1 MYGCFGKKLKKKEEE
16 EEEENI
22 GSKPGDNSNNN
33 NKSSK
38 NKSKRVS
45 SLASNCGGEQSFS
58 HSAAVVASAA
68 LDNHSSS
75 THSATF
81 DDLSNHGGTG
91 SSSSFSESTSSQPP
105 QLQQLLQQQEK
116 GLFESSSPSSS
127 SFLVVGGEEE
137 GGGGVVKEDEDK
149 DEEKAFRIAALT
161 AASSLS
167 PVSARTTALRCY
179 YCPAGFL
186 VASTS
191 PGEEVEE
198 KDSKEQPSPFSCVD
212 CGQRFPRGLPFIL
225 RLVGEQTADA
235 AYWQAEHD
243 RRRKEDGSN
252 GNDGPRD
259 VAHQAAA
266 LAMWRQALQQ
276 LRKLLPDA
284 SLRLLTAQLT
294 LAEAAYCCGSEPS
307 AEARQL
313 LNGVLEQLLGGVLE
327 PLEAV
332 GEKRAL
338 LQAMTTALKMLR
350 QMEGKKEE
358 EEEEDGQQQQKLKG
372 KIEQLEMLLLL
383 EPQKE
388 AAAAVE

>member
-22 GSKPGDNSNNN
+22 GSKPGDSNSNNN

-58 HSAAVVASAA
+58 RAAAVVASAA
-68 LDNHSSS
+68 LDNHNHSSS

-81 DDLSNHGGTG
+81 DDLSNHGGSG
-91 SSSSFSESTSSQPP
+91 SSFSESTSSQPP
-105 QLQQLLQQQEK
+105 QLQLLQQQQK

-137 GGGGVVKEDEDK
+137 EGVVVKVEDK

-186 VASTS
+186 VSS
-191 PGEEVEE
+191 LGEEVEE
-198 KDSKEQPSPFSCVD
+198 KDPKEEKEPSPFSCVD
-212 CGQRFPRGLPFIL
+212 CGQRFPHGLPFIL

-243 RRRKEDGSN
+243 RRRKEDGTSK
-252 GNDGPRD
+252 DGPRD

-294 LAEAAYCCGSEPS
+294 LAEAAYCCSSEPS

-350 QMEGKKEE
+350 KMEGKKEE
-358 EEEEDGQQQQKLKG
+358 EEEDGQQQQQQQKLKG

>member
-16 EEEENI
+16 EEEEENI
-22 GSKPGDNSNNN
+22 GSKPGDNNNS
-33 NKSSK
+33 KSK

-58 HSAAVVASAA
+58 RAAAAVVASAA
-68 LDNHSSS
+68 LDNNSS

-91 SSSSFSESTSSQPP
+91 SSSFSESTSSQPS
-105 QLQQLLQQQEK
+105 QLEQQQEK
-116 GLFESSSPSSS
+116 GLFESSTSS

-137 GGGGVVKEDEDK
+137 EGVVIKEEDDK
-149 DEEKAFRIAALT
+149 DKEEKAFRIAALT
-161 AASSLS
+161 AASALS

-186 VASTS
+186 VSSSS

-198 KDSKEQPSPFSCVD
+198 KEDPKEEAKQPEPFSCVD

-243 RRRKEDGSN
+243 RRRKEDDSN

-266 LAMWRQALQQ
+266 LAMWRQALEQ

-350 QMEGKKEE
+350 QMEGEE
-358 EEEEDGQQQQKLKG
+358 EKEEDGQQQQLKD
-372 KIEQLEMLLLL
+372 KIEQLELLLL
-383 EPQKE
+383 EPQE
-388 AAAAVE
+388 NAVE